1 MEKFD
6 KFEAFMIAFRFIE
19 INHQRCQA
27 LDLVDLL
34 SGMEIDAHGQPWD
47 AGTAQDFEQA
57 IADLRASK
65 INMAKF
71 RTNPSGDA

>member
-6 KFEAFMIAFRFIE
+6 KFEAFMLAFRFIE
-19 INHQRCQA
+19 INYERCQA
-27 LDLVDLL
+27 LDLTDLL
-34 SGMEIDAHGQPWD
+34 SGMSIDGYGQPWD
-47 AGTAQDFEQA
+47 AGTVQDFEQA

-71 RTNPSGDA
+71 KNRSGDA